1 MKKMTKMAALSYAVA
16 AITGEETTSLLGGFT
31 VEDVVSRLND
41 MVAQL
46 DKAASEK
53 PLTETQKQNIGYKAD
68 IETLLSD
75 GKTRTASEILLAVP
89 SFPKE
94 MSNQRVSALL
104 RQLVLD
110 GKVEKE
116 IVKGKSYFTIVGVC
130 PAED

>member
-46 DKAASEK
+46 QKPAGEKA
-53 PLTETQKQNIGYKAD
+53 LTETQKQNIGYKAD

-130 PAED
+130 PVEV

>member
-130 PAED
+130 PVEV

>member
-116 IVKGKSYFTIVGVC
+116 IVKGKSYFTIVDVC
-130 PAED
+130 PVEV